1 MDIYTIFLVFS
12 VGAGFMMAFNLGAN
26 DVANSMASP
35 VGSKAITVKQAVL
48 IAGVLNFVG
57 AVFLGAHVTKTISK
71 GIINADMI
79 TDPRIMMIG
88 MFAALLSAALWVLV
102 ATLTALPVSST
113 HSIVGSILGFGFV
126 AGGPEVIN
134 WGSMGF
140 VTLSW
145 VISPLFGAIIA
156 FLVFSHIRRFILYR
170 TRIIEK
176 ARFWAP
182 FWVALTADLVM
193 LSFFYKT
200 PVGKDMDLHWSM
212 ALLLT
217 AILTV
222 VIWLGFRMLFARIV
236 PKDAEGPEAVEDMFR
251 RLQVGTACYVAVS
264 QGAND
269 VANAVGPVAA
279 IYLIARERTLTA
291 SVEVPIWLLV
301 LGGLGIALGVALLG
315 HKVMGTVGHKITKLT
330 NTRGFSVEFGA
341 ATTVLMA
348 SNLGMPVSSTHA
360 AVGSIVGVGLAR
372 GFAAVDF
379 RVLYKIVLY
388 WVLTVPI
395 AAISSIIIFQILRW
409 TFL

>member
-1 MDIYTIFLVFS
+1 MDIYTVFLVLA

-26 DVANSMASP
+26 DVANSMASS
-35 VGSKAITVKQAVL
+35 VGSKAITVKQAVM

-57 AVFLGAHVTKTISK
+57 AVFLGAHVTKTISR

-79 TDPRIMMIG
+79 TDPRVMMVG

-102 ATLTALPVSST
+102 ATLTSLPVSST
-113 HSIVGSILGFGFV
+113 HSIVGSILGFGIV
-126 AGGPEVIN
+126 AGGPEVVN

-140 VTLSW
+140 VVLSW
-145 VISPLFGAIIA
+145 IISPLFGAGIA
-156 FLVFSHIRRFILYR
+156 FFVFSHIRRFILYR
-170 TRIIEK
+170 TKIIEK

-182 FWVALTADLVM
+182 FWIALTADLVV

-200 PVGKDMDLHWSM
+200 PVGKSLNLHWSV
-212 ALLLT
+212 ALGLT
-217 AILTV
+217 AVLTV
-222 VIWLGFRMLFARIV
+222 AVWTGFRVLFTRTL
-236 PKDAEGPEAVEDMFR
+236 PKDADGPEAVEDMFR

-269 VANAVGPVAA
+269 VANAIGPVAA
-279 IYLIARERTLTA
+279 IYLIARERTLLA
-291 SVEVPIWLLV
+291 SAEVPLWLLV
-301 LGGLGIALGVALLG
+301 IGGLGIALGIAVLG
-315 HKVMGTVGHKITKLT
+315 HKVMATVGEKITKLT

-372 GFAAVDF
+372 GFGAVDF

-395 AAISSIIIFQILRW
+395 AAITSIVIFQLLRW
-409 TFL
+409 SFL

>member
-1 MDIYTIFLVFS
+1 MDIYTVFLVLA

-26 DVANSMASP
+26 DVANSMASS
-35 VGSKAITVKQAVL
+35 VGSKAITVKQAVM

-57 AVFLGAHVTKTISK
+57 AVFLGAHVTKTISR

-79 TDPRIMMIG
+79 TDPRVMMVG

-102 ATLTALPVSST
+102 ATLTSLPVSST
-113 HSIVGSILGFGFV
+113 HSIVGSILGFGIV
-126 AGGPEVIN
+126 AGGPEVVN

-140 VTLSW
+140 VVLSW
-145 VISPLFGAIIA
+145 IISPLFGAGIA
-156 FLVFSHIRRFILYR
+156 FFVFSHIRRFILYR
-170 TRIIEK
+170 TKIIEK

-182 FWVALTADLVM
+182 FWIALTADLVV

-200 PVGKDMDLHWSM
+200 PVGKSLNLHWSV
-212 ALLLT
+212 ALGLT
-217 AILTV
+217 AVLTV
-222 VIWLGFRMLFARIV
+222 AVWTGFRVLFTRTL
-236 PKDAEGPEAVEDMFR
+236 PKDADGPEAVEDMFR

-269 VANAVGPVAA
+269 VANAIGPVAA
-279 IYLIARERTLTA
+279 IYLIARERTLLA
-291 SVEVPIWLLV
+291 SAEV
-301 LGGLGIALGVALLG
+301 LG
-315 HKVMGTVGHKITKLT
+315 HKVMATVGEKITKLT

-372 GFAAVDF
+372 GFGAVDF

-395 AAISSIIIFQILRW
+395 AAITSIVIFQLLRW
-409 TFL
+409 SFL

>member
-1 MDIYTIFLVFS
+1 MDIYTVFLVLA

-26 DVANSMASP
+26 DVANAMASS
-35 VGSKAITVKQAVL
+35 VGSRAITVKQAVL
-48 IAGVLNFVG
+48 IAGALNFVG

-79 TDPRIMMIG
+79 TDPRIMMVG
-88 MFAALLSAALWVLV
+88 MFAALLSAGLWVLV
-102 ATLTALPVSST
+102 ATLTSLPVSST
-113 HSIVGSILGFGFV
+113 HSIVGSILGFGIV
-126 AGGPEVIN
+126 AGGPQVVN

-140 VTLSW
+140 VVLSW
-145 VISPLFGAIIA
+145 IISPLFGAAIA
-156 FLVFSHIRRFILYR
+156 FGVFTHIRRFILYR
-170 TRIIEK
+170 SHVIEK

-182 FWVALTADLVM
+182 FWVALTADLVV

-200 PVGKDMDLHWSM
+200 PVGKQLNLHWTS
-212 ALLLT
+212 AILLT

-222 VIWLGFRMLFARIV
+222 AIWVVFRMIFARVV
-236 PKDAEGPEAVEDMFR
+236 PEHADGPEAVEDMFR
-251 RLQVGTACYVAVS
+251 RLQIGTACYVAVS

-269 VANAVGPVAA
+269 VANAIGPVAA
-279 IYLIARERTLTA
+279 IYMIAREQTIVSSA
-291 SVEVPIWLLV
+291 EVPLWLLV
-301 LGGLGIALGVALLG
+301 IGGLGIAVGIALLG
-315 HKVMGTVGHKITKLT
+315 HKVMATVGEKITKLT

-372 GFAAVDF
+372 GFGAVDF
-379 RVLYKIVLY
+379 RVLYKIVTY

-395 AAISSIIIFQILRW
+395 AAITSIVIFQFLKW
-409 TFL
+409 TCL